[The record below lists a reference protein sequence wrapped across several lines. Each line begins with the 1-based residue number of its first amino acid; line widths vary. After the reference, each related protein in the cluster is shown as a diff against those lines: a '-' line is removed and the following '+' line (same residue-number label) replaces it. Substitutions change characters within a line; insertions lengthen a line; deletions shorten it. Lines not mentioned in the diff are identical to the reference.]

1 MAMDTSTLE
10 SLPPPPGV
18 VGSLRAGFDAI
29 ASHFMVILLPLVLDL
44 WLWLGPHLSLEK
56 FFKPILADFSR
67 IAEAGGVPVADID
80 NALKIYGS
88 LFHGFNLFSMLRTF
102 PIGIFSLM
110 TGRMPLETPF
120 GGPVVWQV
128 STAASLL
135 ANLLGLTLA
144 GWLGGG
150 LFFYWVSAIVTPAQ
164 DDRIRSV
171 QAVLQ
176 TAFFSLVWVVISF
189 ILIMPVMLIIYL
201 LFALSPSLAQG
212 VLLFLGF
219 LSMWLLVPL
228 FFSPHGIF
236 VKKQNAL
243 VSIVNGARMAR
254 FTLPT
259 SSMFVLSTFL
269 LGIGLN
275 FLWSVPPEDS
285 WMMLVGIFG
294 HAFVTTALL
303 AASFIYYR
311 DITAWLEVALDH
323 FKTNNATKRQA

>member
-1 MAMDTSTLE
+1 MDTSTLE

-29 ASHFMVILLPLVLDL
+29 ASHFLVILLPLALDL

-56 FFKPILADFSR
+56 FFKPILADFGR
-67 IAEAGGVPVADID
+67 MAGAGGMPTVDID
-80 NALKIYGS
+80 QMLKAYGL
-88 LFHGFNLFSMLRTF
+88 LFHKFNLFSMLRAF

-110 TGRMPLETPF
+110 AGIMPLNTPL
-120 GGPVVWQV
+120 GESTIWQV
-128 STAASLL
+128 STAENLL
-135 ANLLGLTLA
+135 AILLGFTLA

-150 LFFYWVSAIVTPAQ
+150 LFFYWVSAIVIPVK
-164 DDRIRSV
+164 DDRIRSI

-176 TAFFSLVWVVISF
+176 TAFFSLVWMVVSF
-189 ILIMPVMLIIYL
+189 LLGMPVLLVVYL
-201 LFALSPSLAQG
+201 LFALSSALAQG

-219 LSMWLLVPL
+219 LSMWLVVPL

-236 VKKQNAL
+236 IKKQNAL
-243 VSIVNGARMAR
+243 ASIVNSVRMAR

-259 SSMFVLSTFL
+259 SSLFVLSTFL

-311 DITAWLEVALDH
+311 DMTAWLEIALER
-323 FKTNNATKRQA
+323 FKTNTTTRQV

>member
-1 MAMDTSTLE
+1 MNTSPLE

-29 ASHFMVILLPLVLDL
+29 ASNFLVILFPLALDL

-56 FFKPILADFSR
+56 FFMPILADYSK
-67 IAEAGGVPVADID
+67 IAGAGGVPVTDID
-80 NALKIYGS
+80 NAMKIYVA
-88 LFHGFNLFSMLRTF
+88 LFHEFNMFSMLRAF

-110 TGRMPLETPF
+110 TGIMPLETPF
-120 GGPVVWQV
+120 GGTTVWQV
-128 STAASLL
+128 GTATGLL
-135 ANLLGLTLA
+135 ASLLGLTLA

-150 LFFYWVSAIVTPAQ
+150 LFFYWVSVIVTPAQ
-164 DDRIRSV
+164 EGRIRSL

-176 TAFFSLVWVVISF
+176 TVLFSLVWVVVLF
-189 ILIMPVMLIIYL
+189 ILSMPIMLVIYL

-219 LSMWLLVPL
+219 LSLWLLVPL

-236 VKKQNAL
+236 IKKQNAL
-243 VSIVNGARMAR
+243 VSIVNSMRMAR

-259 SSMFVLSTFL
+259 SSMFVLSTLL

-311 DITAWLEVALDH
+311 DMTAWLEIALER
-323 FKTNNATKRQA
+323 FKTNTTTTRQV

>member
-1 MAMDTSTLE
+1 MDTSTLE

-18 VGSLRAGFDAI
+18 VGSLRTGFDAI
-29 ASHFMVILLPLVLDL
+29 ASNFSVILLPLALDL

-56 FFKPILADFSR
+56 FFKPVLADFSK
-67 IAEAGGVPVADID
+67 IAGAGGVSAADVD
-80 NALKIYGS
+80 SALKIYS
-88 LFHGFNLFSMLRTF
+88 TLFHEFNLFSILRTF

-110 TGRMPLETPF
+110 NGRMPLETPF
-120 GGPVVWQV
+120 GVTTVWQV
-128 STAASLL
+128 STATSLFASLL
-135 ANLLGLTLA
+135 GFTLA

-164 DDRIRSV
+164 DDRIRSI

-176 TAFFSLVWVVISF
+176 TILFSLVWLVVSF
-189 ILIMPVMLIIYL
+189 ILIMPATLVIYF

-236 VKKQNAL
+236 IKKQNAL
-243 VSIVNGARMAR
+243 VSIVNSVRMAR
-254 FTLPT
+254 FTLPA
-259 SSMFVLSTFL
+259 SSMFVLCVFL
-269 LGIGLN
+269 LGVGLN
-275 FLWSVPPEDS
+275 FLWNIPPEDS

-311 DITAWLEVALDH
+311 DMSAWLEIALER
-323 FKTNNATKRQA
+323 FKTNATTRQA

>member
-1 MAMDTSTLE
+1 MNKSTLE

-18 VGSLRAGFDAI
+18 IGSIKAGFDAI
-29 ASHFMVILLPLVLDL
+29 ASHFPVILLPLALDL

-67 IAEAGGVPVADID
+67 IAGAGGVPAAEVD
-80 NALKIYGS
+80 NALKIYDT
-88 LFHGFNLFSMLRTF
+88 LFHEFNLFSILRTF

-120 GGPVVWQV
+120 GGCMVWHV
-128 STAASLL
+128 DSAGGLL
-135 ANLLGLTLA
+135 ANLCGLTLA
-144 GWLGGG
+144 GWVGGG
-150 LFFYWVSAIVTPAQ
+150 LFFYWVSAIVTPTQ
-164 DDRIRSV
+164 DDRIRSA

-176 TAFFSLVWVVISF
+176 TAFFSIIWAVVSFLLGMPMILV
-189 ILIMPVMLIIYL
+189 MYL
-201 LFALSPSLAQG
+201 LFALSSSLAQG

-243 VSIVNGARMAR
+243 ISIINGVRMAR

-259 SSMFVLSTFL
+259 SGMFVLSTFL

-275 FLWSVPPEDS
+275 FLWSVPSEDS
-285 WMMLVGIFG
+285 WMTLAGIFG
-294 HAFVTTALL
+294 HAFITTALL

-311 DITAWLEVALDH
+311 DMNAWLEIALDR
-323 FKTNNATKRQA
+323 FKTNATTRQA